1 MGSMKSRLF
10 ILLKFMRVIKK
21 QMFWAIHS
29 FPLDKVW
36 GEIGKGSVIGKPCDI
51 GCTRQVFLSDW
62 VNLRYG
68 VSIINTNY
76 EKVIIK
82 KYSVI
87 APQCT
92 IVTNSHRA
100 TVGIPQFILGES
112 HINDK
117 SGDVT
122 IEEDVWIGTR
132 SVILAGVTI
141 GRGAIVGACAL
152 VTKDV
157 PPYALVVGVPA
168 RIIGVKFSKDGIIA
182 HEKKLYAIGER
193 LSREQLD
200 CLFEKYYNNKKIF
213 GIEGD
218 LTEEQN
224 CVLDAIKCNLD
235 FK

>member
-1 MGSMKSRLF
+1 MGCIKNKLSV
-10 ILLKFMRVIKK
+10 LLKFIRVVKK
-21 QMFWAIHS
+21 QIFWAIRS
-29 FPLDKVW
+29 FPLDNTW
-36 GEIGKGSVIGKPCDI
+36 GEIGKGSVVGKPCDV
-51 GCTRQVFLSDW
+51 GYPNQVFLSDW

-68 VSIINTNY
+68 VSIINTKY

-117 SGDVT
+117 SGDVI

-132 SVILAGVTI
+132 SIVLAGVTV
-141 GRGAIVGACAL
+141 GRGATVGACAL

-168 RIIGVKFSKDGIIA
+168 RIVGVKFSKEGIIE
-182 HEKKLYAIGER
+182 HEKKLYSLDER
-193 LSREQLD
+193 LSQEQLD
-200 CLFEKYYNNKKIF
+200 CLFEKYYKNKRVF
-213 GIEGD
+213 GVEDD
-218 LTEEQN
+218 LTEKQYYI
-224 CVLDAIKCNLD
+224 LDDVKRNLD
-235 FK
+235 FQ